1 MASNSDKFLGEPG
14 LAKLI
19 DLVRSLVSSVQ
30 SSLQASIDDLEG
42 QIEQAGSGVTADE
55 TTITKSDSG
64 VLSAKTDVEGGVTSF
79 ARHQADIVVDD
90 GATTSKTGNEI
101 SVRAGG
107 IQSTHLSNGAVTT
120 DKLAAGSVET
130 VCLADGAVTGQKIAG
145 GAVDTDKIADGA
157 VTPDK
162 FTGPLSV
169 SKGGT
174 GATTGSTALSNLGL
188 TIVDSVGDLSAA
200 DGYAISPKGVYDL
213 ISGIYGT
220 TISGTASY
228 TFPGNGAGTYTCAIS
243 AISNGFEYDST
254 SITIPETGN
263 YNLSFNSTVSAQA
276 SYFNKSY
283 TVSATYTVSG
293 QSAQTIATDS
303 GGSFTTTGE
312 ISTTVLLQA
321 GQTISFGAYLMIT
334 PGSDQNGRSSVT
346 TSFSISRTL

>member
-30 SSLQASIDDLEG
+30 SSLQASIVDLED

-107 IQSTHLSNGAVTT
+107 IQSTHLSNGCVTADKIASSAVTS
-120 DKLAAGSVET
+120 DKLADGSVET
-130 VCLADGAVTGQKIAG
+130 ECLADGAVTSEKISG
-145 GAVDTDKIADGA
+145 VL
-157 VTPDK
+157 P
-162 FTGPLSV
+162 V

-174 GATTGSTALSNLGL
+174 GATTGKQALSNLGL
-188 TIVDSVGDLSAA
+188 KIVDSVSDLSAS

-213 ISGIYGT
+213 FTEVYGT
-220 TISGTASY
+220 VISGTATASMSGSSGG
-228 TFPGNGAGTYTCAIS
+228 TFPCSIS
-243 AISNGFEYDST
+243 AVSNGFSFTT
-254 SITIPETGN
+254 SNITIPVTGS
-263 YNLSFNSTVSAQA
+263 YHIVLNSTVSA
-276 SYFNKSY
+276 SKHIYNKAYSM
-283 TVSATYTVSG
+283 SATYTVSG
-293 QSAQTIATDS
+293 QAAQTIVSAS
-303 GGSFTTTGE
+303 GGSFTETGSLE
-312 ISTTVLLQA
+312 TVAYLTA
-321 GQTISFGAYLMIT
+321 GQTISFACTLGVS
-334 PGSDQNGRSSVT
+334 PGTDPDGSASAT
-346 TSFSISRTL
+346 TSFTINRTL

>member
-1 MASNSDKFLGEPG
+1 MVVKQNKRPKGA
-14 LAKLI
+14 
-19 DLVRSLVSSVQ
+19 
-30 SSLQASIDDLEG
+30 
-42 QIEQAGSGVTADE
+42 
-55 TTITKSDSG
+55 
-64 VLSAKTDVEGGVTSF
+64 LSAMF
-79 ARHQADIVVDD
+79 C
-90 GATTSKTGNEI
+90 
-101 SVRAGG
+101 
-107 IQSTHLSNGAVTT
+107 
-120 DKLAAGSVET
+120 LAHEPVET

-157 VTPDK
+157 VTTDK
-162 FTGPLSV
+162 FTGPLPV

-228 TFPGNGAGTYTCAIS
+228 TFPGNGAGTYACAIS

-276 SYFNKSY
+276 HFFNKSY

-303 GGSFTTTGE
+303 GGSFATTGE

-321 GQTISFGAYLMIT
+321 GQTISFGAYLMIV
-334 PGSDQNGRSSVT
+334 PGSDSDGRSSVT